1 MNEKSGIIFL
11 LKYLYENTD
20 MDHKVNSVQ
29 LRTILRE
36 NGYTCDPRTIRRQA
50 AVLAEAGFDVMVT
63 EQNGV
68 PTQYCYGARDWDRTE
83 LMILIDAVSSA
94 QFITQDKT
102 DRLID
107 KLSVLAGRQHKASLT
122 PKVYVSEHTKAQ
134 NDKLLY
140 IIEKIA
146 QGIQSKKKI
155 AFKMY
160 NYDTNKRRILRHGG
174 EVYVLSPYN
183 TVWNGDRYYVVG
195 WSDKRQEVVS
205 MRIDRMALPDILE
218 EDAVPPPRKYNVQD
232 YTDTVTRM
240 YGGEK
245 AEVTMRCRTKLID
258 SVIDKFGRNVR
269 ITNVTEDTFDATAI
283 VEASVTF
290 LGWVFQFAGE
300 MIILSPESV
309 REMYSQMLTT
319 ASQEMAAGEFE
330 QASGK

>member
-1 MNEKSGIIFL
+1 MKEKSGIIFL

-146 QGIQSKKKI
+146 LGIQNKKKI

-160 NYDTNKRRILRHGG
+160 NYNTNKRRILRHGG

-269 ITNVTEDTFDATAI
+269 ITNVTEDTFDATAT

-300 MIILSPESV
+300 MIILSPEPV